1 MTPEKQAQIY
11 EEMHYK
17 IMQITKSKAHDYAGV
32 DVLSNFKSVSNAAK
46 ELGIDVSNATGYAL
60 FMVVLKLARLG
71 NLISSGKTPNNES
84 IDDSFLDGINYF
96 KLAYCCYKEQQEKLT
111 KEASDNL
118 PF

>member
-1 MTPEKQAQIY
+1 MNSQTQAKIY
-11 EEMHYK
+11 EEMHDK
-17 IMQITKSKAHDYAGV
+17 IMQITKSKAHDYAGK

-46 ELGIDVSNATGYAL
+46 ELGIDVGTPTGYAL

-71 NLISSGKTPNNES
+71 NLISAGKTPNNES

-96 KLAYCCYKEQQEKLT
+96 KLAYCCYQEEKEHKEQI
-111 KEASDNL
+111 NL

>member
-1 MTPEKQAQIY
+1 MKSEEQAKIY
-11 EEMHYK
+11 EELHDK
-17 IMQITKSKAHDYAGV
+17 IMQITKSKAHDYAGA

-46 ELGIDVSNATGYAL
+46 ELGIDVSNPTGYAL

-71 NLISSGKTPNNES
+71 NLISAGKTPNNES

-96 KLAYCCYKEQQEKLT
+96 KLAYCCYREQQEKS
-111 KEASDNL
+111 KERIEIL